1 MKRAVLDSFHII
13 AITHRQLEVNQI
25 GLLHI
30 NTDDQQI
37 RLQDL
42 RTQMGLNELLFLST
56 CNRVEF
62 MFTTQELVNDGFI
75 NNFISSLYPNM
86 DNSIRQSCRA
96 WRLIFWSSLLVFWQ
110 LHA

>member
-13 AITHRQLEVNQI
+13 AFTHRQLEVNQI

-42 RTQMGLNELLFLST
+42 RTQMGLDELLFLST

-75 NNFISSLYPNM
+75 NNFISSLYPNI
-86 DNSIRQSCRA
+86 DN
-96 WRLIFWSSLLVFWQ
+96 
-110 LHA
+110 